1 MEPETKQQQQ
11 RKLVAAVTLPHEM
24 QERVVDLANEREWSV
39 AQAGGYLIRLG
50 LERLEEMRCAPKAA
64 DAEDDVAVAA

>member
-1 MEPETKQQQQ
+1 MEQETKPQ
-11 RKLVAAVTLPHEM
+11 RKLVAAVTLPPET

-50 LERLEEMRCAPKAA
+50 LERLEEMKGAPKAEF
-64 DAEDDVAVAA
+64 AEEGVAIAA